1 MHEALRPLSEVK
13 PLRDPWLIAA
23 FSGFTD
29 QPGAANLAVKT
40 LVDVWGAQPFI
51 DLDPERFY
59 DFTVQRPRVRLER
72 GERVLD
78 WPENRIFIARP
89 EGASRD
95 ILLMTGVEPH
105 LRWRTFTLAI
115 EDMLRETGCTT
126 SVTLGAQGS
135 PVPHTRPLPV
145 NLSASHPDFETA
157 FGLKAPQSRYQ
168 GQTGIVGVLNL
179 HLRAQGWKNASL
191 WGMSP
196 HYINT
201 GPNPHVALAQIAL
214 LDRALGTTTD
224 LTDLREQG
232 ERFDEQVA
240 EVLRESGGDAL
251 QYVRQ
256 LEEQYDNQRPS
267 LTSGSSDDA
276 SAELPP
282 TGDILDDLEQFLRDQ
297 RKGPDAQ

>member
-29 QPGAANLAVKT
+29 QAGAANLAVKA
-40 LVDVWGAQPFI
+40 LVQAWDGTPFM
-51 DLDPERFY
+51 DMDPERFY

-72 GERVLD
+72 GDRVLD
-78 WPENRIFIARP
+78 WPENRVWIARP
-89 EGASRD
+89 EGATRD

-105 LRWRTFTLAI
+105 LRWRTFTAAI
-115 EDMLRETGCTT
+115 EEMLRETGCTT

-145 NLSASHPDFETA
+145 NLSASHPDFEAA

-214 LDRALGTTTD
+214 IDRALGTSTD
-224 LTDLREQG
+224 LTDLREQA
-232 ERFDEQVA
+232 ERFDEQVT
-240 EVLRESGGDAL
+240 EVLRESGGEAQ

-267 LTSGSSDDA
+267 LPSPADMPAT
-276 SAELPP
+276 ELPP

-297 RKGPDAQ
+297 RKGPDPQ

>member
-1 MHEALRPLSEVK
+1 M
-13 PLRDPWLIAA
+13 
-23 FSGFTD
+23 
-29 QPGAANLAVKT
+29 KT
-40 LVDVWGAQPFI
+40 LVEVWGAQPFI

-115 EDMLRETGCTT
+115 EDMLRETACTT

-157 FGLKAPQSRYQ
+157 FGLKAPASRYQ

-240 EVLRESGGDAL
+240 EVLRESGGDAQ

-267 LTSGSSDDA
+267 LPSPGGDDVP
-276 SAELPP
+276 AELPP

>member
-29 QPGAANLAVKT
+29 QPGAANLTVRT
-40 LVDVWGAQPFI
+40 LVDAWGAIPFM

-78 WPENRIFIARP
+78 WPENRVYIARP
-89 EGASRD
+89 EGAGRD
-95 ILLMTGVEPH
+95 ILLMAGVEPH

-201 GPNPHVALAQIAL
+201 GPNPHVGIAQITL
-214 LDRALGTTTD
+214 LDKALGTSTD
-224 LTDLREQG
+224 LTSLREQG
-232 ERFDEQVA
+232 EQFNEQVA
-240 EVLRESGGDAL
+240 EVLRESGGEAQ

-267 LTSGSSDDA
+267 LPSGDPP
-276 SAELPP
+276 AELPP
-282 TGDILDDLEQFLRDQ
+282 TGDILDDLEKFLRDQ
-297 RKGPDAQ
+297 RKGSDPQ

>member
-13 PLRDPWLIAA
+13 PLRDPWFVAA

-40 LVDVWGAQPFI
+40 LVDAWGGAPLM
-51 DLDPERFY
+51 DVDPERFY

-72 GERVLD
+72 GERVID
-78 WPENRIFIARP
+78 WPENRIWLARP
-89 EGASRD
+89 EGTSRD
-95 ILLMTGVEPH
+95 VLLMTGVEPH

-115 EDMLRETGCTT
+115 EDMLRSTGCTT
-126 SVTLGAQGS
+126 SITLGAQGS

-145 NLSASHPDFETA
+145 NLSASHPEFETA

-214 LDRALGTTTD
+214 LDRALGTSTD
-224 LTDLREQG
+224 LASLREHA

-240 EVLRESGGDAL
+240 EVLRESGGEAQ

-267 LTSGSSDDA
+267 LPSPGDEPP
-276 SAELPP
+276 AELPP

-297 RKGPDAQ
+297 RKGQDPQ